1 MVAKQKSRYQGWYIM
16 PSNMAA
22 KTLIKILDSIN
33 LCQNNPVSEIIS
45 SPTTI
50 LRRSG
55 DFEEEFFLPNGGG
68 VLCYQTNKINEIA
81 LVFDIKDSYNNN
93 ERWSPL

>member
-50 LRRSG
+50 LRRRG
-55 DFEEEFFLPNGGG
+55 DFEEEFFCRTVAGF
-68 VLCYQTNKINEIA
+68 CAIKQTK
-81 LVFDIKDSYNNN
+81 LMKLHLF
-93 ERWSPL
+93 LT